1 MSVSLGPYRH
11 LPESSAGKR
20 NSRCCCPGK
29 LAPALNRSSLDPPIW
44 QNDEEGGK
52 DAHCMAGWGLL
63 AAVIPFLTLCLVEL
77 SVDGVAGYGTYTR
90 NYLIWGGLGLRLEEP
105 LSGAS

>member
-1 MSVSLGPYRH
+1 
-11 LPESSAGKR
+11 
-20 NSRCCCPGK
+20 
-29 LAPALNRSSLDPPIW
+29 
-44 QNDEEGGK
+44 
-52 DAHCMAGWGLL
+52 MAGWGLL

-105 LSGAS
+105 LSGASVVD